1 MTRYQILIE
10 QNGYDIKYIPDED
23 RVITADI
30 AKLDQVIYNFINN
43 AINYTGD
50 NKVIRIKQIN
60 KADVVRI
67 EVTDNGKGI
76 SKELLPKIF
85 DRYYRD
91 AKVKRDVV
99 GTGLGLSICQ
109 RYSKPTALHTAF
121 NRRRAKA
128 RPSGLKRRSQSRRA
142 RLFRKWRAG
151 FRSAGWRR
159 NRVKYKSALSDEVV
173 MHSFYYISVCHGEI
187 TKLGL

>member
-1 MTRYQILIE
+1 MR
-10 QNGYDIKYIPDED
+10 YDIKYIPDED

-109 RYSKPTALHTAF
+109 EILKAHGFAYGVQSEEGKEAKIAKQESKTVQKMESRLSL
-121 NRRRAKA
+121 
-128 RPSGLKRRSQSRRA
+128 SGLEEK
-142 RLFRKWRAG
+142 
-151 FRSAGWRR
+151 
-159 NRVKYKSALSDEVV
+159 
-173 MHSFYYISVCHGEI
+173 
-187 TKLGL
+187 

>member
-91 AKVKRDVV
+91 AKAQDLDFPFVR
-99 GTGLGLSICQ
+99 

-151 FRSAGWRR
+151 FRSADWRK
-159 NRVKYKSALSDEVV
+159 NRVKYKSALSEVV
-173 MHSFYYISVCHGEI
+173 MHSFFISASAMV
-187 TKLGL
+187 K

>member
-60 KADVVRI
+60 KAICQEILKAHGFAYGVQS
-67 EVTDNGKGI
+67 EEGKGSTFWFEAKI
-76 SKELLPKIF
+76 AKQESKTVQKMES
-85 DRYYRD
+85 R
-91 AKVKRDVV
+91 
-99 GTGLGLSICQ
+99 LS
-109 RYSKPTALHTAF
+109 L
-121 NRRRAKA
+121 
-128 RPSGLKRRSQSRRA
+128 SGLEEK
-142 RLFRKWRAG
+142 
-151 FRSAGWRR
+151 
-159 NRVKYKSALSDEVV
+159 
-173 MHSFYYISVCHGEI
+173 
-187 TKLGL
+187 

>member
-1 MTRYQILIE
+1 MISSISQTR
-10 QNGYDIKYIPDED
+10 KYY
-23 RVITADI
+23 I

-85 DRYYRD
+85 DR
-91 AKVKRDVV
+91 
-99 GTGLGLSICQ
+99 
-109 RYSKPTALHTAF
+109 
-121 NRRRAKA
+121 
-128 RPSGLKRRSQSRRA
+128 
-142 RLFRKWRAG
+142 
-151 FRSAGWRR
+151 
-159 NRVKYKSALSDEVV
+159 
-173 MHSFYYISVCHGEI
+173 
-187 TKLGL
+187 